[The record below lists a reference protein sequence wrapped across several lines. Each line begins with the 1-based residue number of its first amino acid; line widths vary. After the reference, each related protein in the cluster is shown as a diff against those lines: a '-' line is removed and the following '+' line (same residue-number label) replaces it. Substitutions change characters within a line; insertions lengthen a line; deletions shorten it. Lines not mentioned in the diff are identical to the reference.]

1 MGTPHRARA
10 QLTTNMK
17 LLLVC
22 CVLASASAAPQLLGY
37 PYGYGLGAYPYAVP
51 NIIKP
56 VPKEIEVP
64 YTTIEYVAA
73 ESECK
78 NSFGAPVPCAA
89 RRRRDADEEP
99 AAAVPA
105 VLPYGLPYGL
115 GLGLPYASPLT
126 CSVAAPVIKPTV
138 TEVEVP
144 QYKFVPEVK
153 KVELLPACHNAWG
166 FPVPC

>member
-1 MGTPHRARA
+1 MG
-10 QLTTNMK
+10 
-17 LLLVC
+17 
-22 CVLASASAAPQLLGY
+22 
-37 PYGYGLGAYPYAVP
+37 
-51 NIIKP
+51 
-56 VPKEIEVP
+56 KEIEVH

-89 RRRRDADEEP
+89 RRRRDADEEAAEEP
-99 AAAVPA
+99 AAAAAAAAVPA

-126 CSVAAPVIKPTV
+126 YSVAAPVIKPTV

-153 KVELLPACHNAWG
+153 KVE
-166 FPVPC
+166 

>member
-1 MGTPHRARA
+1 MGNKHEAPVGVLCPCLCLCCSPAARLPLWLWAGRLPLCCPQHYQARA
-10 QLTTNMK
+10 Q
-17 LLLVC
+17 
-22 CVLASASAAPQLLGY
+22 GDR
-37 PYGYGLGAYPYAVP
+37 G
-51 NIIKP
+51 
-56 VPKEIEVP
+56 P

-73 ESECK
+73 ETGCT
-78 NSFGAPVPCAA
+78 NSFGAAVPCA
-89 RRRRDADEEP
+89 RRRRDADEEAAAAA

-126 CSVAAPVIKPTV
+126 YSVAAPVIKPTV

-153 KVELLPACHNAWG
+153 KVE
-166 FPVPC
+166 

>member
-1 MGTPHRARA
+1 MGTAHRARA
-10 QLTTNMK
+10 QQTTNMK

-78 NSFGAPVPCAA
+78 NSFGAHVPCAA
-89 RRRRDADEEP
+89 RRRRDADEEAAEEP
-99 AAAVPA
+99 AAAAVPA
-105 VLPYGLPYGL
+105 VLPHGLPYGL
-115 GLGLPYASPLT
+115 GLGLPCASPLT
-126 CSVAAPVIKPTV
+126 YSVASPVIKPTV

-144 QYKFVPEVK
+144 QYK
-153 KVELLPACHNAWG
+153 
-166 FPVPC
+166 

>member
-1 MGTPHRARA
+1 MGTAHRARA
-10 QLTTNMK
+10 QQTTNMK

-73 ESECK
+73 ETGCT
-78 NSFGAPVPCAA
+78 NSFGAAVPCA
-89 RRRRDADEEP
+89 RKRRDADEEAAEEP
-99 AAAVPA
+99 AAAAAVPA
-105 VLPYGLPYGL
+105 GLPYG
-115 GLGLPYASPLT
+115 SPLT
-126 CSVAAPVIKPTV
+126 YSVAAPVIKPTV

-153 KVELLPACHNAWG
+153 KVELPPACHNAWG
-166 FPVPC
+166 FPVPCAV